1 MSDMKRMV
9 ASLLTAVLGLSL
21 AGPLR
26 TQSRDGLLRVESAI
40 RPLRLARGEAGRVV
54 LKIKVK
60 PGVVISP
67 QPAFIIEFQPSDEL
81 VFPKPFYTASD
92 LNVEVQEIEKG
103 REVLNFGKPL
113 EIPFTV
119 HPKSPRGVH
128 VLQGRVKYFA
138 SSKAEGWSLKNTVRF
153 TATFST
159 RTAPAVDLD

>member
-1 MSDMKRMV
+1 MNNVKRMV
-9 ASLLTAVLGLSL
+9 GVLAAALLLLGLTV
-21 AGPLR
+21 PLQ

-54 LKIKVK
+54 LTIKVK
-60 PGVVISP
+60 PGVAISP
-67 QPAFIIEFQPSDEL
+67 QPAFIIEFQPNEEL

-103 REVLNFGKPL
+103 REVLNFSKPL

-128 VLQGRVKYFA
+128 VLEGRVKYFA
-138 SSKAEGWSLKNTVRF
+138 ANQAEGWSLKNTVRF

-159 RTAPAVDLD
+159 RMAAAPDLD